1 MKVKVTLERLSR
13 LDHLIRNQSN
23 ICQIFV
29 MCTNL
34 SKVPKRRKSH
44 DFSVELGSLTFVSIF
59 RNLDAILEGLHK
71 QILNVA
77 FNI

>member
-1 MKVKVTLERLSR
+1 
-13 LDHLIRNQSN
+13 
-23 ICQIFV
+23 

-71 QILNVA
+71 TNTQCC
-77 FNI
+77 F